1 MTLTHESTTT
11 HTTHSPPPNPPHCA
25 ILFTITY
32 TLQPS
37 HHTQSLTK
45 PPLPSPPLRK
55 TPPSYLPTYPH
66 MISYHDLYPQQ
77 PSKRKERREKKPTP
91 KPTRESE
98 AAENHVNLPLPGQT
112 KLTHTQNAKYQI
124 GQFEDSLHVNP
135 RWMDIKNG
143 KVKHTRRKR
152 GIMRGSDG
160 D

>member
-1 MTLTHESTTT
+1 MIMSNQHRNDDDILSTIYMTLTHESTTT

-45 PPLPSPPLRK
+45 PPLPRPPLRK

-77 PSKRKERREKKPTP
+77 PSKRKEGREKKQPQNPLENP
-91 KPTRESE
+91 KPQRTM
-98 AAENHVNLPLPGQT
+98 
-112 KLTHTQNAKYQI
+112 LTYHCQDKPI
-124 GQFEDSLHVNP
+124 
-135 RWMDIKNG
+135 
-143 KVKHTRRKR
+143 
-152 GIMRGSDG
+152 
-160 D
+160 